1 VTVWLYDARGPERHV
16 CGVTDDEKRARRLA
30 RESLNRIEASTA
42 LVEQALTALDAV
54 TLIYG
59 YVRTGEGWQ
68 ARRTPRGRIAWKRL
82 PAAAITTRRA
92 AS

>member
-1 VTVWLYDARGPERHV
+1 MTVWLYDAHGPERHV

-30 RESLNRIEASTA
+30 RESLSRAGADTA

-59 YVRTGEGWQ
+59 YVRTGEG
-68 ARRTPRGRIAWKRL
+68 
-82 PAAAITTRRA
+82 
-92 AS
+92 